1 MELGGEK
8 KDVKD
13 GQAWWSATASMDGH
27 LFSGT
32 ETETGTE
39 RGLGVKFIYDICM
52 YCVLCIVLYKQVI
65 LCFVCFEGNCGVLVF
80 GLLEK
85 DNE

>member
-1 MELGGEK
+1 MELEGEK

-39 RGLGVKFIYDICM
+39 RGLGVKVIYDICM
-52 YCVLCIVLYKQVI
+52 YCIACIYMYVLYVWHVTMYI
-65 LCFVCFEGNCGVLVF
+65 YVCVVCMY
-80 GLLEK
+80 
-85 DNE
+85 